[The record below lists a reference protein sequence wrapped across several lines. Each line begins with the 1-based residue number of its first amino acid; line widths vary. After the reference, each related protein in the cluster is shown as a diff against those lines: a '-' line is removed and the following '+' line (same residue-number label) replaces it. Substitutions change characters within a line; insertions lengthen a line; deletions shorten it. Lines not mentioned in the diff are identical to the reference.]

1 MALPSIETRVTS
13 AGSSGG
19 GIRLNLTHL
28 EDDIEAA
35 PSSTA
40 RARSSSRDSRTGRR
54 LFSHARAASG
64 HSEQRQQLLQE
75 SERKK
80 SSPQNLGIVQR
91 QSRGFARSKS
101 GNDLRAL
108 VTSRNLTNKYK
119 SDDRLA
125 NDVTGRPPLPR
136 AGSAANIHGVAAA
149 VPHTSRSITKPDRVN
164 SQYSLFAN
172 PRSSAG
178 SNSSKATPIMQRK
191 LVKNHSNPSLD
202 GQVRSNTSA
211 AGVQV
216 TISTASTPQSQRKF
230 MIGGYSD
237 SPASSSRPSTAGSKH
252 SAASNSR
259 PVVDG
264 RIYRDVRVVTN
275 SDTHRVTVSNIS
287 RKEKIV
293 HIVHG
298 ENNTTADSTHGVTS
312 HNNDNGA
319 SQSNNSNQQ
328 DPLPVKTND
337 QNKAKP
343 PPQQQQQQL
352 TGLIAQE
359 INGYKVFVSRDNIDP
374 PPTPR
379 VGLSKDG
386 EGLSMDVF
394 MRCVDWLDG
403 VHKAN
408 THKSLEVV
416 TLPPIEWND

>member
-1 MALPSIETRVTS
+1 MTKFSVMALPSIETRVTS

-28 EDDIEAA
+28 DDDIEAA

-40 RARSSSRDSRTGRR
+40 RARSSSRDSRAGRR
-54 LFSHARAASG
+54 LFSHARATSG

-80 SSPQNLGIVQR
+80 SSPQNLGVVQR

-125 NDVTGRPPLPR
+125 NDVTGRPPPLPR
-136 AGSAANIHGVAAA
+136 AGSAANIHAAA
-149 VPHTSRSITKPDRVN
+149 PHTSRSIVKPDRVN

-298 ENNTTADSTHGVTS
+298 EDNTTAHSTHGVTS

-328 DPLPVKTND
+328 DPLPAKTND

-343 PPQQQQQQL
+343 PQ
-352 TGLIAQE
+352 
-359 INGYKVFVSRDNIDP
+359 
-374 PPTPR
+374 
-379 VGLSKDG
+379 
-386 EGLSMDVF
+386 
-394 MRCVDWLDG
+394 
-403 VHKAN
+403 
-408 THKSLEVV
+408 
-416 TLPPIEWND
+416 